1 MQHYMWYIKN
11 KCTAL
16 SKIVKYIIGITE
28 MMIHF
33 VIAIYHK
40 DNLYVKKK
48 DEYYVHNIIT
58 IVKPQTVSERKY
70 AKYYQ

>member
-33 VIAIYHK
+33 VIVIYHK
-40 DNLYVKKK
+40 DNFICYNVKKK
-48 DEYYVHNIIT
+48 
-58 IVKPQTVSERKY
+58 R
-70 AKYYQ
+70 